1 MDDCLFILVIAVY
14 ALLII
19 YEFIPLYKQKFWND
33 FWVNAVLCF
42 FSFIF
47 AILISLNIKI
57 PSPEKP
63 IREFITSIF
72 GK

>member
-1 MDDCLFILVIAVY
+1 M
-14 ALLII
+14 
-19 YEFIPLYKQKFWND
+19 YKQKLWKEFWI
-33 FWVNAVLCF
+33 NAVLF
-42 FSFIF
+42 TTSFTMI
-47 AILISLNIKI
+47 ILISLNIKI